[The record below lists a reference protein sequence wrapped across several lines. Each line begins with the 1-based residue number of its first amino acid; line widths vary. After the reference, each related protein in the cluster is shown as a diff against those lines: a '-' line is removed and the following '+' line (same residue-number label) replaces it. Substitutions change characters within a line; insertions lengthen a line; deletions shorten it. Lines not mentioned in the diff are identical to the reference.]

1 MEQGRLFKIVY
12 HLLDKGRATAPEL
25 AEKFEVSVRTIYRD
39 LDAISAAGIPIYTVQ
54 GKGGGIFILPEFVL
68 EKSLLTPQ
76 EKEQIL
82 MALQGLAAAED
93 SRTDE
98 LLTKLGGLFR
108 VQGVN
113 WIEVDFSDWHKNTA
127 GAELFDELK
136 RAVFSCRRVSFSY
149 FAGEGGGTVRTVE
162 PVKLIFKSKDWYLYG
177 FCLLRNDYRF
187 FKLTRIKDLTL
198 GMTNTHFVN
207 ACGLDEAGHLS
218 TARDVALMSRE
229 MLLHHTEVR
238 DYCSIWMDTLR
249 GGATQLVNTNKL
261 LKSYRGITGL
271 KTGTTGQAGVCIS
284 ASAERDGLRLIA
296 VVLGSAS
303 GKERFQA
310 ASTLLD
316 YGFAHYESAAAALP
330 GDAPQTLP
338 VEHGTAATVPLNY
351 ESPGHCL
358 MPKGEGGTLEAV
370 VELPASLSA
379 PVAAGEQV
387 GRIKIL
393 HQGTEMCS
401 YPITAAQNVDALSFR
416 YCLHLL
422 AQSLLLRN

>member
-136 RAVFSCRRVSFSY
+136 RAVFSCRRVSFS
-149 FAGEGGGTVRTVE
+149 
-162 PVKLIFKSKDWYLYG
+162 I
-177 FCLLRNDYRF
+177 LRA
-187 FKLTRIKDLTL
+187 K
-198 GMTNTHFVN
+198 
-207 ACGLDEAGHLS
+207 
-218 TARDVALMSRE
+218 
-229 MLLHHTEVR
+229 
-238 DYCSIWMDTLR
+238 
-249 GGATQLVNTNKL
+249 
-261 LKSYRGITGL
+261 
-271 KTGTTGQAGVCIS
+271 
-284 ASAERDGLRLIA
+284 
-296 VVLGSAS
+296 
-303 GKERFQA
+303 
-310 ASTLLD
+310 
-316 YGFAHYESAAAALP
+316 AAAL
-330 GDAPQTLP
+330 
-338 VEHGTAATVPLNY
+338 
-351 ESPGHCL
+351 
-358 MPKGEGGTLEAV
+358 
-370 VELPASLSA
+370 SA
-379 PVAAGEQV
+379 
-387 GRIKIL
+387 RWNR
-393 HQGTEMCS
+393 S
-401 YPITAAQNVDALSFR
+401 S
-416 YCLHLL
+416 
-422 AQSLLLRN
+422 